1 MTIRNK
7 STYIATTAAMA
18 FSLAAAPAAIA
29 QQYGAQPGAESQ
41 QQTQDYSEAQIQA
54 YATAFLEVRDL
65 SREYQGKMQSAETPE
80 QQQAVQQE
88 ATELMSNAVQESGLS
103 VQEYNNITEASR
115 TDPDLQAKVM
125 EKISDEQQNN
135 M

>member
-1 MTIRNK
+1 MM
-7 STYIATTAAMA
+7 ATMV
-18 FSLAAAPAAIA
+18 FSLAAAPAAVA
-29 QQYGAQPGAESQ
+29 QQYGSQPGAEKQ
-41 QQTQDYSEAQIQA
+41 QQPREYSEGQIQA

-88 ATELMSNAVQESGLS
+88 ASQVMSIAVQESGLS
-103 VQEYNNITEASR
+103 VQEYNSITNATR
-115 TDPDLQAKVM
+115 TDPDLQARVM
-125 EKISDEQQNN
+125 EKIAEEEQNN